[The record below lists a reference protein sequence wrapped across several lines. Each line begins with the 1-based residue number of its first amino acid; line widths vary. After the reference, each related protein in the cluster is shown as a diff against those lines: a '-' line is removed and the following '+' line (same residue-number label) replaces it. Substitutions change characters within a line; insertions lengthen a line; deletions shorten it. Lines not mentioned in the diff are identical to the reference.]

1 MKTLGIALLLG
12 MALAGQAA
20 ETVWL
25 HTLDLTKMKQGYG
38 TPQINRGIREKP
50 LSVGGRGF
58 EHGVGTHAISEVRL
72 DLAGGTDRFQAFVG
86 VDDAA
91 GGGTLSFQ
99 VLADGK
105 EVFDSGVMKLG
116 DAAKPV
122 DLDLKGVKTL
132 VLLVEDAGDG
142 NACDHADWAEARF
155 VVSGAKPQTIARP
168 ASDSTDTVWLHTL
181 NLSKMKQSIGTP
193 QINRSIREKP
203 LSVGG
208 KRFEHG
214 VGTHAK
220 SSLWLN
226 LAGSAEKFLAFV
238 GVDDAAGGGTLAFR
252 VLADNQEVFN
262 SGVMKLGDAAK
273 LVDLDL
279 KGVSILGLLVDD
291 AGDGVNNDHAD
302 WAEARFIVA
311 AGTRPQTLTRP
322 PAPKEAAVILTPKP
336 GPEPRIHGPKVY
348 GCRPGNPFLYRIPT
362 TGARPISFSAK
373 GLPAGLNLDR
383 NIGIITGTVPPRGEY
398 AVTFTAKNR
407 HGSAKRQFKI
417 VAGDMLALTPPMGW
431 NHWYAYYDRVTD
443 KMMREAADVMVS
455 SGMADVGYQ
464 YVNID
469 DCWMNAETQTDPLRV
484 GPLRDERGTLLPN
497 KHFPDMK
504 ALADYIHRQGLKAG
518 LYTSPGPRTCGGFA
532 GTWQHEAQDAKLFA
546 DWGFDFLKYDWC
558 YYGEIAAK
566 DPDPELVKF
575 KKPYTLM
582 GNLLKQQKRD
592 FVFNLCQYGMGNVWE
607 WGAAVGGH
615 SWRTG
620 GDLGMELDRLFEVA
634 LKNAEYRA
642 WSRPGAWN
650 DPDYIQIGFMGQT
663 DAGGKPQPFPFTP
676 NEQYSF
682 MSLWCLMASPLFYSG
697 NMGALDEFTLNV
709 LCNPE
714 VIEVDQDPLG
724 QCARVVTFTDE
735 TFAMVKDM
743 EDGSKAVGLF
753 NQGVRTPTD
762 VTVKWSD
769 VGLTGKQIARDL
781 WRQKDLGKFEGEF
794 KANVPRRGVVLVRI
808 RRAA

>member
-1 MKTLGIALLLG
+1 MKTIGIALLLG
-12 MALAGQAA
+12 MALASQAA

-38 TPQINRGIREKP
+38 TPQINRSIREKP
-50 LSVGGRGF
+50 LSVGGKGF
-58 EHGVGTHAISEVRL
+58 EHGVGTHAVSQLWL
-72 DLAGGTDRFQAFVG
+72 DLAGGTEKFLAFVG

-91 GGGTLSFQ
+91 GGGTVSFH

-105 EVFDSGVMKLG
+105 ELFDSGVMKPG

-122 DLDLKGVKTL
+122 DLDLKEVKTL
-132 VLLVEDAGDG
+132 VLLVEDACDG
-142 NACDHADWAEARF
+142 NSCDHADWAEARF
-155 VVSGAKPQTIARP
+155 IVAGATPLTMARP
-168 ASDSTDTVWLHTL
+168 ASEITDTVWLHNM
-181 NLSKMKQSIGTP
+181 NLSKMKQGYGTP

-226 LAGSAEKFLAFV
+226 LVGNSEKFLAFV

-252 VLADNQEVFN
+252 IVADNQEVFN
-262 SGVMKLGDAAK
+262 SGVMMLGDAAK
-273 LVDLDL
+273 LVDIDL

-291 AGDGVNNDHAD
+291 AGDGIDYDHAD

-373 GLPAGLNLDR
+373 GLPAGLKLDR
-383 NIGIITGTVPPRGEY
+383 DTGIITGTVPPRGGY
-398 AVTFTAKNR
+398 VVTFTAKNQR
-407 HGSAKRQFKI
+407 GSAKRQFKL
-417 VAGDMLALTPPMGW
+417 VAGDTLALTPPMGW
-431 NHWYAYYDRVTD
+431 NHWYAHYDRVTD
-443 KMMREAADVMVS
+443 KLMREAADVMVS
-455 SGMADVGYQ
+455 GGMADVGYQ

-469 DCWMNAETQTDPLRV
+469 DCWMNAETQNDLLRV
-484 GPLRDERGTLLPN
+484 GPHRDEHGALLPN

-504 ALADYIHRQGLKAG
+504 ALANYIHSQGLKAG

-532 GTWQHEAQDAKLFA
+532 GAWQHEAQDAKLFA

-558 YYGEIAAK
+558 SYGEIAAK

-607 WGAAVGGH
+607 WGAEVGGH

-634 LKNAEYRA
+634 LKNAEHRA

-663 DAGGKPQPFPFTP
+663 DASGKPLPFPFTP

-682 MSLWCLMASPLFYSG
+682 MSLWCLMAAPLFYSG

-714 VIEVDQDPLG
+714 VIDVDQDPLG

-735 TFAMVKDM
+735 TFAMVKDL

-753 NQGVRTPTD
+753 NQGVKAPID

-769 VGLTGKQIARDL
+769 VGATGKQIARDL
-781 WRQKDLGKFEGEF
+781 WRQKDLGTFEDEF

-808 RRAA
+808 RRAS